1 MGSTQKR
8 LSGTEYMLID
18 NGGEME
24 FQCNFC
30 KKGYKTSNANTNH
43 EIRCKLNPNSII
55 SNEQREAIKKEFIEK
70 MSVLSLPVECEI
82 CNQLVAKKFI
92 ILHHTTNCQK
102 YLYQTVYIKQIEK
115 QDNCKFCNKL
125 CKNNNSLS
133 NHQRLCKL
141 NPERSVS
148 HFETITRELRTSYV
162 DNTRYVGSNQYI
174 KAKLLGLPKPQLSD
188 ETRQKISTINRLQ
201 VWDDER
207 RARHSLA
214 MKKAVLD
221 NPLSYSSNNV
231 CGRVKITEYNGE
243 KFHGSWEVIVAK
255 WLDDN
260 NILWERNTE
269 SFPYFWEGSIHQY
282 FPDLYLPTKAVYLEI
297 KGYERDRDLAKWY
310 NFPKKLVILKANEI
324 KDIQNNT
331 FVL

>member
-1 MGSTQKR
+1 MELESIKEVILECIYCGRICKNKMSKVKH
-8 LSGTEYMLID
+8 
-18 NGGEME
+18 EM
-24 FQCNFC
+24 
-30 KKGYKTSNANTNH
+30 Y
-43 EIRCKLNPNSII
+43 CKLNENKRQT
-55 SNEQREAIKKEFIEK
+55 NFIK
-70 MSVLSLPVECEI
+70 LDDDG
-82 CNQLVAKKFI
+82 NRI
-92 ILHHTTNCQK
+92 ILPK
-102 YLYQTVYIKQIEK
+102 
-115 QDNCKFCNKL
+115 
-125 CKNNNSLS
+125 
-133 NHQRLCKL
+133 
-141 NPERSVS
+141 
-148 HFETITRELRTSYV
+148 
-162 DNTRYVGSNQYI
+162 SNQYI
-174 KAKLLGLPKPQLSD
+174 KAKLLGLPKPQLS
-188 ETRQKISTINRLQ
+188 EESRLKRSEINKLQ

-282 FPDLYLPTKAVYLEI
+282 FPDLYLPTKEIYLEI

>member
-1 MGSTQKR
+1 MELENVVEIK
-8 LSGTEYMLID
+8 LI
-18 NGGEME
+18 
-24 FQCNFC
+24 CS
-30 KKGYKTSNANTNH
+30 Y
-43 EIRCKLNPNSII
+43 
-55 SNEQREAIKKEFIEK
+55 
-70 MSVLSLPVECEI
+70 CERI
-82 CNQLVAKKFI
+82 
-92 ILHHTTNCQK
+92 
-102 YLYQTVYIKQIEK
+102 
-115 QDNCKFCNKL
+115 
-125 CKNNNSLS
+125 CKNNNGLQ
-133 NHQRLCKL
+133 NHQRVCKL
-141 NPERSVS
+141 NENRQISYLEKLS
-148 HFETITRELRTSYV
+148 NDGKTI
-162 DNTRYVGSNQYI
+162 NTTKSNQYI
-174 KAKLLGLPKPQLSD
+174 KAKLLGLAKPEISD
-188 ETRQKISTINRLQ
+188 ETRQKISASSKLRF
-201 VWDDER
+201 WSDER
-207 RARHSLA
+207 KAEHSLT

-282 FPDLYLPTKAVYLEI
+282 FPDLYLPTKDVYLEI

-324 KDIQNNT
+324 KAIQNNT

>member
-1 MGSTQKR
+1 ME
-8 LSGTEYMLID
+8 LENITEILICTYC
-18 NGGEME
+18 ERICKSKMSKIKHE
-24 FQCNFC
+24 NFC
-30 KKGYKTSNANTNH
+30 K
-43 EIRCKLNPNSII
+43 LNENRQI
-55 SNEQREAIKKEFIEK
+55 SYLEK
-70 MSVLSLPVECEI
+70 
-82 CNQLVAKKFI
+82 
-92 ILHHTTNCQK
+92 
-102 YLYQTVYIKQIEK
+102 
-115 QDNCKFCNKL
+115 
-125 CKNNNSLS
+125 LS
-133 NHQRLCKL
+133 NDGK
-141 NPERSVS
+141 
-148 HFETITRELRTSYV
+148 TI
-162 DNTRYVGSNQYI
+162 NTTKSNQYI
-174 KAKLLGLPKPQLSD
+174 KANLLGLTKPEISD
-188 ETRQKISTINRLQ
+188 ETRQKISASSKLRF
-201 VWDDER
+201 WSDER
-207 RARHSLA
+207 KAKHSLT

-269 SFPYFWEGSIHQY
+269 SFPYFWEGNIHQY
-282 FPDLYLPTKAVYLEI
+282 FPDLYLPTKDVYLEI

>member
-1 MGSTQKR
+1 MELESIKEVILECIYCGRICKNKMSKVKH
-8 LSGTEYMLID
+8 
-18 NGGEME
+18 EM
-24 FQCNFC
+24 
-30 KKGYKTSNANTNH
+30 Y
-43 EIRCKLNPNSII
+43 CKLNGNRQI
-55 SNEQREAIKKEFIEK
+55 SYLEKLSDEGKTINLKK
-70 MSVLSLPVECEI
+70 
-82 CNQLVAKKFI
+82 
-92 ILHHTTNCQK
+92 
-102 YLYQTVYIKQIEK
+102 
-115 QDNCKFCNKL
+115 
-125 CKNNNSLS
+125 
-133 NHQRLCKL
+133 
-141 NPERSVS
+141 
-148 HFETITRELRTSYV
+148 
-162 DNTRYVGSNQYI
+162 SNQYI
-174 KAKLLGLPKPQLSD
+174 KAKLLGLPKPVLS
-188 ETRQKISTINRLQ
+188 EKVLESRSKHAKLQ

-282 FPDLYLPTKAVYLEI
+282 FPDLYLPTKEIYLEI

-310 NFPKKLVILKANEI
+310 NFPKKLVILKAKEI